1 MGRRRSSALVADLRR
16 TAADLPA
23 DRRLGAFIADLRAGS
38 PRFASLWDEG
48 AAAAHRTLTK
58 TVHHPVV
65 GDVVLDCDVLTVP
78 ESDVKLVVYTMS
90 AQGPDTE
97 KLRSLVTR
105 SRA

>member
-1 MGRRRSSALVADLRR
+1 M
-16 TAADLPA
+16 
-23 DRRLGAFIADLRAGS
+23 
-38 PRFASLWDEG
+38 
-48 AAAAHRTLTK
+48 
-58 TVHHPVV
+58 HHPVV